1 MGLETGLRKVIGKI
15 VLTPGI
21 GTSVTFRRVTMGTYD
36 VKNSKVNRSTSDTS
50 LKGVLSSVNQRE
62 VNELIQ
68 GDDLKLMIAADAL
81 TVEPST
87 VDELIMSGVGQND
100 TSGAPKPPGK
110 YQNAGPA
117 KGSNYQV
124 GKEKV
129 GNTYYVHNNLPY
141 AEPVVFG
148 TSLPPSWGGKYRSGN
163 KKRGEAPKQKVGW
176 IDLIEKDL
184 EDRGKQLWR
193 SWGGK

>member
-1 MGLETGLRKVIGKI
+1 MFDNISILDMGPEYEKELDQLMRVLVLEADSLVKEGTPVDTGRL
-15 VLTPGI
+15 
-21 GTSVTFRRVTMGTYD
+21 
-36 VKNSKVNRSTSDTS
+36 
-50 LKGVLSSVNQRE
+50 
-62 VNELIQ
+62 
-68 GDDLKLMIAADAL
+68 AA
-81 TVEPST
+81 SWQ
-87 VDELIMSGVGQND
+87 IGQND